1 MRLRASCRRRGPR
14 PAGFTLIELLVVIS
28 IIALLIGI
36 LLPALG
42 RARESARMVGGL
54 NNVRQMGLLMT
65 YYAND
70 FDSWY
75 PRFHLPP
82 ILEQDNRAQN
92 KLDHMY
98 IYGGAAGLFSLFQ
111 EGDGV
116 DMGFRGTGFGGSP
129 NPDNAAYSDGN
140 KIPLMSPY
148 LNNNFS
154 LLTSPGQR
162 RTIYYGPVTNP
173 NAVPNYNPNRMKFPK
188 TPSGPLEVI
197 SYNISYLYI
206 AGLKTD
212 EARIVTP
219 APIWGD
225 ETLGPDVGTNAW
237 YRRPQD
243 EQQWD
248 VEFGNYAPLDA
259 WGRRGGQFVFTDG
272 HAALV
277 PGQVHQTFF
286 ETRQEANAAG
296 RPAVNAQ
303 SINVID
309 SQRSRRVQTI
319 D

>member
-1 MRLRASCRRRGPR
+1 MRLRASCRRRVPR

-42 RARESARMVGGL
+42 RARESARMIGGL

-75 PRFHLPP
+75 PVMPRPAAFNDPRFM
-82 ILEQDNRAQN
+82 QGQW
-92 KLDHMY
+92 
-98 IYGGAAGLFSLFQ
+98 IYGGVAGLFSLYQ
-111 EGDGV
+111 EGNGV
-116 DMGFRGTGFGGSP
+116 DLGFRGAGFGGSP
-129 NPDNAAYSDGN
+129 SPDTAAYADGN
-140 KIPLMSPY
+140 RVPLMSPY

-173 NAVPNYNPNRMKFPK
+173 NAVPNYNPDRMRFPK

-243 EQQWD
+243 QQQWN
-248 VEFGNYAPLDA
+248 VEFGNYAELDA
-259 WGRRGGQFVFTDG
+259 WGTRGGQFVFTDG
-272 HAALV
+272 HAEMV
-277 PGQVHQTFF
+277 RGQVHQTFF
-286 ETRQEANAAG
+286 ETRQDALAAG
-296 RPAVNAQ
+296 RQAVNAQ
-303 SINVID
+303 SINVVD
-309 SQRSRRVQTI
+309 SRRSERVETI